1 MKRLCRK
8 CLMLNITL
16 NKVKYYFYREVNDI
30 DTMTFGSEKT
40 VFVELDGS
48 SAGYFVHDC
57 KIY

>member
-1 MKRLCRK
+1 
-8 CLMLNITL
+8 MLNVTL

-40 VFVELDGS
+40 VFVELDGP